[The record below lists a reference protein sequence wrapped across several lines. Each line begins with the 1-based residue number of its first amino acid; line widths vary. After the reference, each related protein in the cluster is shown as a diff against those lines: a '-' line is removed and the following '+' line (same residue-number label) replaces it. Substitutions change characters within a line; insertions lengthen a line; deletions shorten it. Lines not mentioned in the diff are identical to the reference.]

1 MVQYEVFLNIS
12 NLKPYTNNQYLGL
25 GLIHLLDNNYGEGG
39 GGGHLLLVDFTF

>member
-39 GGGHLLLVDFTF
+39 GVIFYL